1 MAEFNLSHGIE
12 PEFEQARDEILKS
25 LTESTVF
32 EKNPDLKRCIPVI
45 VEPERVI
52 QFRVTWEDDQGNAQ
66 VNRGYRVQFNSAIGP
81 YKGGLRFHPSVNLS
95 ILKFLGFEQIFKNA
109 LTGLPIGGG
118 KGGSNFDPHGK
129 SDNEIR
135 RFCQAFMT
143 ELHRHIGADIDV
155 PAGDIGVGGREVGFL
170 YGAYKRL
177 QQKRDF
183 GVLTGKDTHYGLSGS
198 FIRPEATGYGL
209 IYFVQNMLTYMG
221 KDIKGKYVA
230 VSGSGNVA
238 QYAAEKLIQLGAVVL
253 SLSDSRGALIVK
265 DPSKPFNNDDLK
277 FIADLKVRKGSLE
290 EVPNSD
296 GRFTWLPGERPW
308 KHLPKV
314 DIALPCATQNE
325 NDTDDVEALV
335 KAGCFLI
342 AEGSNMGSTD
352 AAVQKM
358 EALRSAYNESVK
370 AGKPTGQ
377 FWYAPGKASNAG
389 GVAVSALEMA
399 QNSQRMTWTPARVDE
414 ELNNIMTNIFNESVD
429 NSATYTREAL
439 GDNVKSSANKADA
452 TVSALPSLV
461 QGANIT
467 GFLKVANAMKIHG
480 DWW

>member
-1 MAEFNLSHGIE
+1 MVLNLNSNN
-12 PEFEQARDEILKS
+12 RDEIVKS
-25 LTESTVF
+25 LTESKLF
-32 EKNPDLKRCIPVI
+32 EKEPELKKCLPVI
-45 VEPERVI
+45 TEPERVI
-52 QFRVTWEDDQGNAQ
+52 SFRVTWEDDKGNCR

-81 YKGGLRFHPSVNLS
+81 YKGGLRFHPTVNLS

-118 KGGSNFDPHGK
+118 KGGSDFDPHDK

-170 YGAYKRL
+170 YGAYKCL

-183 GVLTGKDTHYGLSGS
+183 GWF

-209 IYFVQNMLTYMG
+209 IYFVLNMLTYLG
-221 KDIKGKYVA
+221 QDIKGKYCA

-238 QYAAEKLIQLGAVVL
+238 QFAAQKLINLGAVVL

-265 DPSKPFNNDDLK
+265 DPSKPFTNEDIAM
-277 FIADLKVRKGSLE
+277 IADLKVRKGSLE
-290 EVPNSD
+290 EIKD
-296 GRFTWLPGERPW
+296 DRFTWLPGERPW

-325 NDTDDVEALV
+325 NDADDVEALH
-335 KAGCFLI
+335 KAGCFII

-358 EALRSAYNESVK
+358 ESLRVAYNESVK
-370 AGKPTGQ
+370 SGKPILPL
-377 FWYAPGKASNAG
+377 WYAPGKASNAG

-399 QNSQRMTWTPARVDE
+399 QNSQRMTWTPARS
-414 ELNNIMTNIFNESVD
+414 I
-429 NSATYTREAL
+429 
-439 GDNVKSSANKADA
+439 VKSSSQKADS

>member
-1 MAEFNLSHGIE
+1 MSEFQFTHGIE
-12 PEFEQARDEILKS
+12 PEFEQARDEIVKS
-25 LTESTVF
+25 LTESKLF
-32 EKNPDLKRCIPVI
+32 EKEPELKKCLPVI
-45 VEPERVI
+45 TEPERVI
-52 QFRVTWEDDQGNAQ
+52 SFRVTWEDDKGNCR

-81 YKGGLRFHPSVNLS
+81 YKGGLRFHPTVNLS

-118 KGGSNFDPHGK
+118 KGGSDFDPHDK

-170 YGAYKRL
+170 YGAYNVFNKNVTL
-177 QQKRDF
+177 
-183 GVLTGKDTHYGLSGS
+183 V
-198 FIRPEATGYGL
+198 
-209 IYFVQNMLTYMG
+209 
-221 KDIKGKYVA
+221 KYCA

-238 QYAAEKLIQLGAVVL
+238 QFAAQKLINLGAVVL
-253 SLSDSRGALIVK
+253 SLSDSRDIAV
-265 DPSKPFNNDDLK
+265 
-277 FIADLKVRKGSLE
+277 IADLKVRKGSLE
-290 EVPNSD
+290 EIKD
-296 GRFTWLPGERPW
+296 DRFTWLPGERPW

-325 NDTDDVEALV
+325 NDADDVEALH
-335 KAGCFLI
+335 KAGCFII

-358 EALRSAYNESVK
+358 ESLRVAYNESVK
-370 AGKPTGQ
+370 SGKPILPL
-377 FWYAPGKASNAG
+377 WYAPGKASNAG

-429 NSATYTREAL
+429 NSATYTHEDL
-439 GDNVKSSANKADA
+439 GSVVKSSSQKAES

-467 GFLKVANAMKIHG
+467 GFLKVANAMKIHVIG
-480 DWW
+480 VIKLKQTNFNYNSNIPLI

>member
-1 MAEFNLSHGIE
+1 MSEFNLSHGIE

-32 EKNPDLKRCIPVI
+32 EKNPDFKKCIPVI

-52 QFRVTWEDDQGNAQ
+52 SFRVTWEDDKGNCR

-81 YKGGLRFHPSVNLS
+81 YKGGLRFHPTVNLS

-118 KGGSNFDPHGK
+118 KGGSDFDPHDK

-183 GVLTGKDTHYGLSGS
+183 GVLTGKDTRFGLNGS

-209 IYFVQNMLTYMG
+209 IYFVLNMLTYMG
-221 KDIKGKYVA
+221 KDIKGKYCA

-238 QYAAEKLIQLGAVVL
+238 QFAAQKLINLGAVVL

-265 DPSKPFNNDDLK
+265 DPSKPFTNEDIAV
-277 FIADLKVRKGSLE
+277 IADLKVRKGSLE
-290 EVPNSD
+290 EIKD
-296 GRFTWLPGERPW
+296 DRFTWLPNQRPW
-308 KHLPKV
+308 KNLKKV

-325 NDTDDVEALV
+325 NDADDVEALV

-358 EALRSAYNESVK
+358 EALRVAYNESVK
-370 AGKPTGQ
+370 AGKPAAPL
-377 FWYAPGKASNAG
+377 WYAPGKASNAG

-399 QNSQRMTWTPARVDE
+399 QNSQRMTWAPERVDQ

-429 NSATYTREAL
+429 NSALYTRENL
-439 GDNVKSSANKADA
+439 GSVVKSSANKADSA
-452 TVSALPSLV
+452 VSALPSLV

-467 GFLKVANAMKIHG
+467 GFIKVCNAMKIHG

>member
-1 MAEFNLSHGIE
+1 MSKIEFTHNIE
-12 PEFEQARDEILKS
+12 PEFEQARDEIIKS
-25 LTESTVF
+25 LNESKVF
-32 EKNPDLKRCIPVI
+32 ELEPDLERCLPVI

-52 QFRVTWEDDQGNAQ
+52 SFRVTWEDDKGNTR

-118 KGGSNFDPHGK
+118 KGGSDFDPHDK

-135 RFCQAFMT
+135 RFCQAFMI
-143 ELHRHIGADIDV
+143 ELHRHIGADVDV
-155 PAGDIGVGGREVGFL
+155 PAGDIGVGGREIGFL

-183 GVLTGKDTHYGLSGS
+183 GVLTGKDTRYGLNGS

-209 IYFVQNMLTYMG
+209 IYFVQNMLAYMNQ
-221 KDIKGKYVA
+221 DIKGKLVA

-238 QYAAEKLIQLGAVVL
+238 QFAAKKLIDLGATVM
-253 SLSDSRGALIVK
+253 SLSDSRGALIVN
-265 DPSKPFNNDDLK
+265 DASKPFTKEDIDK
-277 FIADLKVRKGSLE
+277 IAELKVRKGSLE
-290 EVPNSD
+290 EIKD
-296 GRFTWLPGERPW
+296 DRFTWLPGERPW
-308 KHLPKV
+308 KNVKKI

-325 NDTDDVEALV
+325 IDADDVEALV

-358 EALRSAYNESVK
+358 EALRIAYNESVK
-370 AGKPTGQ
+370 AGKPTGL
-377 FWYAPGKASNAG
+377 FWYSPGKASNAG

-399 QNSQRMTWTPARVDE
+399 QNSQRMTWAPERVDD
-414 ELNNIMTNIFNESVD
+414 ELNKIMTNIFNNSVD
-429 NSATYTREAL
+429 TASKYTREEL
-439 GDNVKSSANKADA
+439 GSSVKSSAQKTEN

-467 GFLKVANAMKIHG
+467 GFIKVANAMKVHG

>member
-1 MAEFNLSHGIE
+1 
-12 PEFEQARDEILKS
+12 
-25 LTESTVF
+25 
-32 EKNPDLKRCIPVI
+32 
-45 VEPERVI
+45 
-52 QFRVTWEDDQGNAQ
+52 
-66 VNRGYRVQFNSAIGP
+66 
-81 YKGGLRFHPSVNLS
+81 
-95 ILKFLGFEQIFKNA
+95 
-109 LTGLPIGGG
+109 
-118 KGGSNFDPHGK
+118 
-129 SDNEIR
+129 
-135 RFCQAFMT
+135 
-143 ELHRHIGADIDV
+143 
-155 PAGDIGVGGREVGFL
+155 
-170 YGAYKRL
+170 
-177 QQKRDF
+177 
-183 GVLTGKDTHYGLSGS
+183 
-198 FIRPEATGYGL
+198 
-209 IYFVQNMLTYMG
+209 MLTYLG

-277 FIADLKVRKGSLE
+277 FIAELKVRKGSLE
-290 EVPNSD
+290 ELSGD
-296 GRFTWLPGERPW
+296 ARFTWLPGERPW

-325 NDTDDVEALV
+325 NDADDVEALV

-358 EALRSAYNESVK
+358 EALRGAYNESVK
-370 AGKPTGQ
+370 AGKPTAP

-399 QNSQRMTWTPARVDE
+399 QNSQRMTWAPKRVDE

-429 NSATYTREAL
+429 NSATYTREDL
-439 GDNVKSSANKADA
+439 GATVKSSANKADA
-452 TVSALPSLV
+452 VVSALPSLV

>member
-12 PEFEQARDEILKS
+12 PEFEQARDVILNS
-25 LTESTVF
+25 LTQSKIF

-52 QFRVTWEDDQGNAQ
+52 EFRVTWEDDKGNAR
-66 VNRGYRVQFNSAIGP
+66 VNRGYRVQFNSALGP

-118 KGGSNFDPHGK
+118 KGGSDFDPHDK

-155 PAGDIGVGGREVGFL
+155 PAGDIGVGGREVGYL

-183 GVLTGKDTHYGLSGS
+183 GVLTGKDTRFGLNGS

-209 IYFVQNMLTYMG
+209 IYFVLNMLTYLG
-221 KDIKGKYVA
+221 KDIKGMQCA

-238 QYAAEKLIQLGAVVL
+238 QFAAKKLILLGATVL

-265 DPSKPFNNDDLK
+265 DPANAFTLK
-277 FIADLKVRKGSLE
+277 DIEVIAELKVRKGSLE
-290 EVPNSD
+290 ELAGD
-296 GRFTWLPGERPW
+296 ARFTWLPGQRPW
-308 KHLPKV
+308 KNVKKV

-325 NDTDDVEALV
+325 NDVDDVEALV

-352 AAVQKM
+352 AAVKKM
-358 EALRSAYNESVK
+358 EDLRVAYNESVK
-370 AGKPTGQ
+370 AGKPIAPL
-377 FWYAPGKASNAG
+377 WYAPGKASNAG

-399 QNSQRMTWTPARVDE
+399 QNSQRMTWAPERVDE

-429 NSATYTREAL
+429 NSATYTHEDL
-439 GDNVKSSANKADA
+439 GSVVKSSAQKADA

-467 GFLKVANAMKIHG
+467 GFLKVANAMKVHG

>member
-1 MAEFNLSHGIE
+1 MSEFQFTHGIE
-12 PEFEQARDEILKS
+12 PEFEQARDEIVKS
-25 LTESTVF
+25 LTESKLF
-32 EKNPDLKRCIPVI
+32 EKEPELKKCLPVI
-45 VEPERVI
+45 TEPERVI
-52 QFRVTWEDDQGNAQ
+52 SFRVTWEDDKGNCR

-81 YKGGLRFHPSVNLS
+81 YKGGLRFHPTVNLS

-118 KGGSNFDPHGK
+118 KGGSDFDPHDK

-155 PAGDIGVGGREVGFL
+155 PAGDIGVGGRE
-170 YGAYKRL
+170 
-177 QQKRDF
+177 
-183 GVLTGKDTHYGLSGS
+183 DTHFGLSGS
-198 FIRPEATGYGL
+198 FIRPEATG
-209 IYFVQNMLTYMG
+209 Q
-221 KDIKGKYVA
+221 DIKGKYCA

-238 QYAAEKLIQLGAVVL
+238 QFAAQKLINLGA
-253 SLSDSRGALIVK
+253 I
-265 DPSKPFNNDDLK
+265 DPSKPFTNEDIAM
-277 FIADLKVRKGSLE
+277 IADLKVKKGSLE
-290 EVPNSD
+290 EIKD
-296 GRFTWLPGERPW
+296 DRFTWLPGERPW

-325 NDTDDVEALV
+325 NDADDVEALH
-335 KAGCFLI
+335 KAGCFII

-358 EALRSAYNESVK
+358 ESLRVAYNESVK
-370 AGKPTGQ
+370 SGKPILPL
-377 FWYAPGKASNAG
+377 WYAPGKASNAG

-429 NSATYTREAL
+429 NSATYTHEDL
-439 GDNVKSSANKADA
+439 GSVVKSSSQKADS

>member
-1 MAEFNLSHGIE
+1 MSEFQFTHE
-12 PEFEQARDEILKS
+12 PELKKC
-25 LTESTVF
+25 L
-32 EKNPDLKRCIPVI
+32 PVI
-45 VEPERVI
+45 TEPERVI
-52 QFRVTWEDDQGNAQ
+52 SFRVTWEDDKGNCR

-81 YKGGLRFHPSVNLS
+81 YKGGLRFHPTVNLS

-118 KGGSNFDPHGK
+118 KGGSDFDPHDK

-170 YGAYKRL
+170 YGAYNVFNKN
-177 QQKRDF
+177 
-183 GVLTGKDTHYGLSGS
+183 DTHFGLSGS

-209 IYFVQNMLTYMG
+209 IYFVLNMLTYLG
-221 KDIKGKYVA
+221 QDIKGNIVPFR
-230 VSGSGNVA
+230 SGNVA
-238 QYAAEKLIQLGAVVL
+238 QFAAQKLINLGAVVL

-265 DPSKPFNNDDLK
+265 DPSKPFTNED
-277 FIADLKVRKGSLE
+277 IAD
-290 EVPNSD
+290 D
-296 GRFTWLPGERPW
+296 RFTWLPGERPW

-325 NDTDDVEALV
+325 NDADDVEALH
-335 KAGCFLI
+335 KAGCFII

-358 EALRSAYNESVK
+358 EV
-370 AGKPTGQ
+370 
-377 FWYAPGKASNAG
+377 F
-389 GVAVSALEMA
+389 VVSALEMA
-399 QNSQRMTWTPARVDE
+399 QNSQRMTWTPAP
-414 ELNNIMTNIFNESVD
+414 
-429 NSATYTREAL
+429 TYTHEDL
-439 GDNVKSSANKADA
+439 GSVVKSSSQKAES

-467 GFLKVANAMKIHG
+467 GFLKVCQCYEDSWVIGGKISLL
-480 DWW
+480 

>member
-1 MAEFNLSHGIE
+1 MSEFEFTHGIE
-12 PEFEQARDEILKS
+12 PEFEQARDEIIKS
-25 LTESTVF
+25 LTESTIF
-32 EKNPDLKRCIPVI
+32 EKNPDLKRCLPVI

-52 QFRVTWEDDQGNAQ
+52 QFRVTWEDDKGNTR

-118 KGGSNFDPHGK
+118 KGGSDFDPHDK

-155 PAGDIGVGGREVGFL
+155 PAGDIGVGGREIGFL

-183 GVLTGKDTHYGLSGS
+183 GVLTGKDTRYGLNGS

-209 IYFVQNMLTYMG
+209 IYFVLNMLTYMG
-221 KDIKGKYVA
+221 QDIKGKYCA

-238 QYAAEKLIQLGAVVL
+238 QFAAKKLIDLGAIVM

-265 DPSKPFNNDDLK
+265 DASKPFTKEDVDV
-277 FIADLKVRKGSLE
+277 IAELKVRKGSLE
-290 EVPNSD
+290 EIKD
-296 GRFTWLPGERPW
+296 DRFTWLPGERPW

-325 NDTDDVEALV
+325 NDADDVEALV

-358 EALRSAYNESVK
+358 EALRIAYNESLK
-370 AGKPTGQ
+370 SGKPTAQ
-377 FWYAPGKASNAG
+377 FWYSPGKASNAG

-399 QNSQRMTWTPARVDE
+399 QNSQRMTWAPERVDE

-429 NSATYTREAL
+429 NSATYTREDL
-439 GDNVKSSANKADA
+439 GANVKSSANKADA
-452 TVSALPSLV
+452 AVSPLPSLV

-467 GFLKVANAMKIHG
+467 GFIKVANAMKVHG